1 MSELLAVRDLTKV
14 FGTWSQTYAVDG
26 VSFTM
31 PETPTIV
38 NLVGESG
45 SGKSTIS
52 RMILGLEK
60 PTSGTIS
67 YKGEDIFAQNS
78 SWGHRFRREVQVV
91 FQDPYSAFNPIY
103 KIERVFNLPIR
114 RFGLADSKAESQA
127 MIRESLEAVDLRPDE
142 VLGKYPHQLSGG
154 QRQRVMLARLHLIRP
169 RLIIADEP
177 ISMIDASMQA
187 SFLNIL
193 LDFRDRLGISTL
205 FITHDLSTARYLGGE
220 ILVLYKGRITEYGT
234 TDFVTQEPHHP
245 YARLLMES
253 IPIADPRRRWE
264 QSLSADP
271 EGEAEA
277 TSQTERR
284 DRCLFAE
291 RCGYAMPACWNARP
305 ALIDLERE
313 HSANRDK
320 SAVACYLWNQQTESG
335 GTVAN
340 DDLQQ
345 QVIEKYVET
354 M

>member
-1 MSELLAVRDLTKV
+1 MSDLLTVRDLTKV
-14 FGTWSQTYAVDG
+14 FGSWSQTYAVDG
-26 VSFTM
+26 VTFTM

-60 PTSGTIS
+60 PTSGTVL
-67 YKGEDIFAQNS
+67 YKGVDIFAQNS
-78 SWGHRFRREVQVV
+78 AWQHGFRREVQVV

-114 RFGLADSKAESQA
+114 RFGLADSQAESQA
-127 MIRESLEAVDLRPDE
+127 MIRESLRAVDLRPEE

-220 ILVLYKGRITEYGT
+220 IIVLYKGRIAEYGST
-234 TDFVTQEPHHP
+234 EHVTQEPHHP

-264 QSLSADP
+264 RSLSATPD
-271 EGEAEA
+271 EEAED
-277 TSQTERR
+277 TGQTEQR

-291 RCGYAMPACWNARP
+291 RCGYTMPACWNARP
-305 ALIDLERE
+305 GLVELSSKQ
-313 HSANRDK
+313 SAGDNTT
-320 SAVACYLWNQQTESG
+320 AVACYLWNRQTDSG
-335 GTVAN
+335 EFVATEN
-340 DDLQQ
+340 LQQ
-345 QVIEKYVET
+345 KLIEQYVET